1 MKAHREG
8 EQVLSGVVCSDL
20 LISFLSL
27 GEVVLCP
34 KAKKIYVK
42 REYVYPEFREKVFI
56 CLPDSSEIRRAKDI
70 RGYARTNL
78 PKHHRPEEIPHVS
91 LCICV

>member
-27 GEVVLCP
+27 GEVGLCP
-34 KAKKIYVK
+34 QGKENRCKKGVCLSGIQGEDIYLSPQQFRDKKGKGHK
-42 REYVYPEFREKVFI
+42 RI
-56 CLPDSSEIRRAKDI
+56 CQDKLAQTSQA
-70 RGYARTNL
+70 
-78 PKHHRPEEIPHVS
+78 
-91 LCICV
+91 